1 VSRLVAGVELGG
13 SKCVCILARGPGD
26 ILAEVRL
33 PTTTPGETL
42 SAIRAQIDEW
52 RALHAV
58 EALGIASFGPLELDP
73 YAPTFGRIV
82 KTTKPDWSDTDLL
95 AALVPA
101 GLPARLDTDVNGA
114 AFAEGRWGAA
124 QGLDSFAYITVGT
137 GVGVGSIVN
146 GATVTGL
153 GHSEAGHMR
162 VPRLP
167 GDAWPGA
174 CAFHGDGV
182 EGLAS
187 GPAIAAA
194 SGSDARD
201 LSDGDFAWQRA
212 AAALAAMCHNLV
224 LTTTPRRIL
233 SGGGVTRGR
242 AYWIAGI
249 RDRLVESLVGYAWA
263 ERIEDDPDFISLPAF
278 GTRAGPLGA
287 IALGLAALG
296 TGR

>member
-1 VSRLVAGVELGG
+1 MSRLVAGIELGG
-13 SKCVCILARGPGD
+13 TKCVCILARGPSD

-33 PTTTPGETL
+33 PTTTPAETL

-52 RALHAV
+52 RARHEV
-58 EALGIASFGPLELDP
+58 EALGIASFGPLDLDP
-73 YAPTFGRIV
+73 YSPSFGRIV
-82 KTTKPDWSDTDLL
+82 KTTKPGWSDADLL
-95 AALVPA
+95 AALVPK

-114 AFAEGRWGAA
+114 AFAERRWGAA
-124 QGLDSFAYITVGT
+124 RGLDSFAYITVGT
-137 GVGVGSIVN
+137 GVGVGSIVR

-167 GDAWPGA
+167 GDSWPGA
-174 CAFHGDGV
+174 CAFHGDCV

-194 SGSDARD
+194 AGTDARD
-201 LSDGDFAWQRA
+201 LPDDDFAWQRA

-233 SGGGVTRGR
+233 IGGGVTSGR

-249 RDRLVESLVGYAWA
+249 RERLIESLVGYAWA
-263 ERIEDDPDFISLPAF
+263 DRIGDDPDFISPPAL

-287 IALGLAALG
+287 VALGLSALER
-296 TGR
+296 GR